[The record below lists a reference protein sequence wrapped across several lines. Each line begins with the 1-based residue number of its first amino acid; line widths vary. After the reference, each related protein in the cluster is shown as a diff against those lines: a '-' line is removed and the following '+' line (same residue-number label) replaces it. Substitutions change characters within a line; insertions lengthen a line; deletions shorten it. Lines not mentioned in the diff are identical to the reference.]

1 MLGFKNGSEGR
12 LCVRFVRALAL
23 LTEEQLETLVARID
37 KAVQGKYPRELLFQG
52 VNMAP
57 DCTYDQTLSNVVNN
71 AARVFGS
78 ILQAECK
85 QIMSEVRAIREQA
98 IFPTCRVRY

>member
-37 KAVQGKYPRELLFQG
+37 KAVQGKYPRELLYQG
-52 VNMAP
+52 ANMAKE
-57 DCTYDQTLSNVVNN
+57 CTYDNTLSNIINN
-71 AARVFGS
+71 AARVFES
-78 ILQAECK
+78 IL
-85 QIMSEVRAIREQA
+85 MSECRQILSEVKAIRE
-98 IFPTCRVRY
+98 